1 MPILTLVEGDIT
13 NEKVDA
19 IVNAANSMLIGGGG
33 VDGAIHDA
41 AGEKLDEE
49 CASIAAKIGRLPAG
63 GAVITGGYELSA
75 KHVIHAVGPR
85 YTDGKHG
92 EPAALESA
100 YRESMKRARE
110 AGVKTIAFPSISTG
124 VYGYPV
130 RDAAVI
136 AVRTVWAELGSLGRD
151 AEARFV
157 LFDAD
162 TFRAYRAAARKE
174 LPNGTWRIG

>member
-1 MPILTLVEGDIT
+1 MPIITLVEGDIT
-13 NEKVDA
+13 YEKVDA

-41 AGEKLDEE
+41 AGEQLDEE
-49 CASIAAKIGRLPAG
+49 CAAIAAKIGQLPAG
-63 GAVITGGYELSA
+63 GAVITGGYELAA

-100 YRESMKRARE
+100 YRESMKRAKE

-124 VYGYPV
+124 IYGYPV
-130 RDAAVI
+130 RDAALI
-136 AVRTVWAELGSLGRD
+136 ALGTVWAELGTLGKD
-151 AEARFV
+151 GEARFV
-157 LFDAD
+157 LFDAA
-162 TFRAYRAAARKE
+162 TFRAYREAASKT
-174 LPNGTWRIG
+174 LPKGAWRVE

>member
-13 NEKVDA
+13 YEKVDA

-41 AGEKLDEE
+41 AGAKLDEE
-49 CASIAAKIGRLPAG
+49 CASIAAKIGQLPAG
-63 GAVITGGYELSA
+63 GAVITGGYELPA
-75 KHVIHAVGPR
+75 KHIIHAVGPR

-92 EPAALESA
+92 EAAALESA
-100 YRESMKRARE
+100 YREAMKRARE
-110 AGVKTIAFPSISTG
+110 AGVQTIAFPSISTG
-124 VYGYPV
+124 VFGYPV
-130 RDAAVI
+130 REAAPI
-136 AVRTVWAELGSLGRD
+136 ALRTVWAELALLGNS

-162 TFRAYRAAARKE
+162 TFRAYREAARKE
-174 LPNGTWRIG
+174 LPKGAWRIG